1 MAHVPLFID
10 LKEKRTVIFGGGHV
24 GERKAKT
31 FCAHGPTTV
40 VSKGFTPQLVKMAD
54 AGLIEVI
61 TDDVK
66 NVTPYL
72 TDAFIAVP
80 ATNNRKLNEFIADQ
94 AKAKGVL
101 VNQVDGIGEVI
112 VPSII
117 SREDIIVGISTM
129 GRSPASARFMR
140 LKIQELID
148 DVALMVGLQNHLR
161 TILKTEIDSQ
171 RERRRLLELIINDR
185 GVWMELG
192 ESYEAGLRAA
202 LEIVRN
208 EQRKQ
213 R

>member
-10 LKEKRTVIFGGGHV
+10 LKEKQTVIFGGGHV

-31 FCAHGPTTV
+31 FCAHGPTRV
-40 VSKGFTPQLVKMAD
+40 VSKGFTPELAKMAA
-54 AGLIEVI
+54 AGLIQAI

-66 NVTPYL
+66 NVAPYL
-72 TDAFIAVP
+72 TDAFIVVP

-94 AKAKGVL
+94 AKAMGVL
-101 VNQVDGIGEVI
+101 VNQVDEIGEVI

-117 SREDIIVGISTM
+117 SKEDITVGISTM

-140 LKIQELID
+140 LKIEELID
-148 DVALMVGLQNHLR
+148 DVALMVSLQNHLR
-161 TILKTEIDSQ
+161 TILKTEIESQ

-185 GVWMELG
+185 GVWTGLA

-202 LEIVRN
+202 LDIVRN
-208 EQRKQ
+208 EQHR
-213 R
+213 

>member
-129 GRSPASARFMR
+129 GKSPASARFMR